1 MKAFQIVLAIITLLA
16 VLGMFGFNL
25 WIGANFSKGV
35 ELPKCYTPL
44 NWIAAGLVILTV
56 VTIFARK

>member
-25 WIGANFSKGV
+25 WIGANFSKGL
-35 ELPKCYTPL
+35 ELPLCYMPL
-44 NWIAAGLVILTV
+44 NWIATALVLVTV
-56 VTIFARK
+56 VTVFIRK